1 MTVVPPPPTVGVVLP
16 VHDGARHLER
26 AVGSVLAQD
35 LSPRAGDAAS
45 SRGAVAGL
53 DVVIVDDGS
62 HDDSVRVAH
71 RLAGDDPRVRVLELG
86 RNGGVAAARNAGVA
100 AVGGDL
106 LAFLDQDDVWT
117 PDRLRRGVA
126 ALAADPMLGFVT
138 ARQRFMAPEGRVP
151 GWVRPGLLDGDLA
164 GNVLGTV
171 LCRRHVWER
180 LGGLDPGLQRG
191 FDDVDWFARARR
203 DRIPTRELPEVLLLR
218 GLHDGNASARTDG
231 VHAELLA
238 VVRRHAR
245 DRAVGA

>member
-1 MTVVPPPPTVGVVLP
+1 MNGGRRPPTVGVVLP

-35 LSPRAGDAAS
+35 LAPRVGDTAAS
-45 SRGAVAGL
+45 GVAVAEL

-62 HDDSVRVAH
+62 RDDSVRVAH
-71 RLAGDDPRVRVLELG
+71 RLACDDPRVRVVELV
-86 RNGGVAAARNAGVA
+86 RSTGVAAARNAGVA
-100 AVGGDL
+100 AVRGDL
-106 LAFLDQDDVWT
+106 LAFLDQDDAWT

-126 ALAADPMLGFVT
+126 ALAADATLGFVT
-138 ARQRFMAPEGRVP
+138 ARQRFMAPEGPVP
-151 GWVRPGLLDGDLA
+151 RWVRPGLLDGDLA

-180 LGGLDPGLQRG
+180 LGGLDPDLRRG

-218 GLHDGNASARTDG
+218 GLHDGNASARTEG
-231 VHAELLA
+231 VRAELLA

-245 DRAVGA
+245 DRTVDA